1 MSATPLEIPFL
12 WPDYRRLAKSPGPTP
27 ALDKLLTESR
37 LICGVV
43 HGISETS
50 VRRLKQILV
59 GEPAS
64 IEQTSGKTV
73 SPSTGK
79 KVQLIVTL
87 YPTCPT
93 TSRVLLSL
101 FQLQTD
107 HPSLEVRIVTCD
119 IFSWPEN
126 TLACYKAP

>member
-1 MSATPLEIPFL
+1 MSSTPLEIPFR
-12 WPDYRRLAKSPGPTP
+12 WPDYRRFAKSPGPRP

-93 TSRVLLSL
+93 TTHVLRAL
-101 FQLQTD
+101 FELQKD
-107 HPSLEVRIVTCD
+107 HESLEVRIVTCGLL
-119 IFSWPEN
+119 S
-126 TLACYKAP
+126 A